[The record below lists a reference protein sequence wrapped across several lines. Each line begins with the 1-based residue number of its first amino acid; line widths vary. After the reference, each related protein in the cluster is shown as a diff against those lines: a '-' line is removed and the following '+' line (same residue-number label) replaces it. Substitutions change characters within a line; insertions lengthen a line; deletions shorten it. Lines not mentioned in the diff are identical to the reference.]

1 MHSNHMNANCAEYY
15 SKQLCFKQ
23 LLEGA
28 RGRVMA
34 APREPDPLRVWLG
47 NLGPGISK
55 AQIASCLSDLGVES
69 SDTNAIMYSIV
80 LTNTLHLAL

>member
-15 SKQLCFKQ
+15 SKQFCFKH

-55 AQIASCLSDLGVES
+55 AQIASCLSDLGVEGIE
-69 SDTNAIMYSIV
+69 TNAIMYSIV
-80 LTNTLHLAL
+80 LTNTLHCVL